1 MRKSISLAD
10 RTQMAAQSRLYSFS
24 SKCKTTQLLC
34 GSQTISSLLWGDWL
48 AGHGLGQG
56 VSIKALLPEHLAL

>member
-1 MRKSISLAD
+1 M
-10 RTQMAAQSRLYSFS
+10 TAQSRPCSFS

-56 VSIKALLPEHLAL
+56 VSIKALLLEHLAL